1 MPSKRPTTISA
12 WQRWC
17 IIVTIVSPDR
27 ATAERRLGLT
37 KNQLSLQ
44 INNAFHVLKVRTL
57 MQAALKLGL
66 LKVDY
71 ERLGDWFEQRTVNV
85 GPGIDLD
92 LEGDSD
98 NAGMDA

>member
-1 MPSKRPTTISA
+1 MPIKRPTKISP

-27 ATAERRLGLT
+27 KTAERRLGLT
-37 KNQLSLQ
+37 NNQLSLQ
-44 INNAFHVLKVRTL
+44 INNAYNVLKVKTL

-71 ERLGDWFEQRTVNV
+71 ERLGDWFQNRTVTV
-85 GPGIDLD
+85 GPGIDID
-92 LEGDSD
+92 LEGDSED
-98 NAGMDA
+98 VGAVD

>member
-1 MPSKRPTTISA
+1 MNKRPTRISA

-27 ATAERRLGLT
+27 KTAERRLGLT
-37 KNQLSLQ
+37 KRQLSLQ
-44 INNAFHVLKVRTL
+44 INNALNALKVTTL

-71 ERLGDWFEQRTVNV
+71 ETLGDWFEQRNV
-85 GPGIDLD
+85 TISPGIELD